1 MSIGKLVKLHSEIK
15 GKWITFLYA
24 LLQLKIRKRS
34 YKPFFPKH
42 DCMKNDA
49 ANSGLV
55 PFKQEWENERPSKVS
70 KTKITI

>member
-1 MSIGKLVKLHSEIK
+1 MSVSKLLKLHSAIK

-24 LLQLKIRKRS
+24 LLQLKLHKRS
-34 YKPFFPKH
+34 CKPYFPKH

-49 ANSGLV
+49 ANVGVV